1 MSEAAYEAIELA
13 KKTGKI
19 KKGTNEVTKVIEKG
33 TAKLVVIA
41 ADVSPKEITM
51 HIPMLCKE
59 KGIKCVVVPSREEL
73 GAAAGMPVP
82 TVAVAVVDAG
92 DGQNIIDNINTDSSK
107 EE

>member
-1 MSEAAYEAIELA
+1 MSEMAYEAIEIA

-33 TAKLVVIA
+33 KAKLVVVA
-41 ADVSPKEITM
+41 QDVSPKEIVM

-59 KGIKCVVVPSREEL
+59 KNIPCVEVPSREEL

-82 TVAVAVVDAG
+82 TVAVAISEAG
-92 DGQNIIDNINTDSSK
+92 DAASIIAKLSANK
-107 EE
+107 E